1 MAHQNKYLERKNEI
15 DKSLDEIQHSEM
27 TQKKFATLLAC
38 FQSPFTYPLSI
49 LYCLSLYLPFRI
61 SVGDLSF

>member
-1 MAHQNKYLERKNEI
+1 MAHQNRYLERKNEI

-27 TQKKFATLLAC
+27 TKNESKEVRYT
-38 FQSPFTYPLSI
+38 SI